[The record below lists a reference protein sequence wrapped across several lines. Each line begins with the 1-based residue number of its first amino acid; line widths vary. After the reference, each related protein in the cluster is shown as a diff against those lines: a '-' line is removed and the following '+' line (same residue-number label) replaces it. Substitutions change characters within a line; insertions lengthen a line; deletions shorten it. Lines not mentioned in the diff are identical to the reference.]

1 MKVRENGRVVNVAV
15 MVATGINADGYR
27 EILPRKRGHPQ
38 ASTRPP
44 ANRTPHGCPSSAT

>member
-15 MVATGINADGYR
+15 MVATGINVDGYR
-27 EILPRKRGHPQ
+27 RSS

-44 ANRTPHGCPSSAT
+44 RNRTPDGCPSSVT